1 MKHLRKLIVGISTV
15 ALTGLSLFSTTYAW
29 FQINSTAVVS
39 GFDFDVTGGLGFQVS
54 VDGTHYYHNLSSS
67 QMRMAMVHGYNKNYK
82 FSKDGNSL
90 EYAGQ
95 QVTDATIN
103 KIIANDI
110 LLYPVTSEDGRVL
123 KNLSGSTVSPK
134 DGRYVQLNLYFKAVS
149 DKDTENQ
156 KYAIYLTGD
165 KVISSGMNEG
175 QIASEDNTTDKTV
188 AGTYIKS
195 NEVDHVELLD
205 DMRLVTKDNVVK
217 SLSQDNFDY
226 VNVYSSNAMRFS
238 MTSSTYVQETSVD
251 EDDEPLT
258 TTSTIETDVTDPVGP
273 IVTEPVVTE
282 PENEDVVTDIEKTL
296 IYELNQEGTEN
307 ISGEDVE
314 VTNLGSFAT
323 TYENSKVFADGDEV
337 TELEKAYCAN
347 INAMY
352 TYYNNIK
359 KNAKL
364 TEKLI
369 DYNEDDVRLN
379 TLKYADITNGNGNKH
394 VITTVESGGAV
405 KQVTCRFW
413 LEGWD
418 ADCFDGLSSSI
429 NVHLLFNSTK
439 VYSGE

>member
-1 MKHLRKLIVGISTV
+1 
-15 ALTGLSLFSTTYAW
+15 
-29 FQINSTAVVS
+29 
-39 GFDFDVTGGLGFQVS
+39 
-54 VDGTHYYHNLSSS
+54 
-67 QMRMAMVHGYNKNYK
+67 
-82 FSKDGNSL
+82 
-90 EYAGQ
+90 
-95 QVTDATIN
+95 
-103 KIIANDI
+103 
-110 LLYPVTSEDGRVL
+110 
-123 KNLSGSTVSPK
+123 
-134 DGRYVQLNLYFKAVS
+134 
-149 DKDTENQ
+149 
-156 KYAIYLTGD
+156 
-165 KVISSGMNEG
+165 
-175 QIASEDNTTDKTV
+175 
-188 AGTYIKS
+188 
-195 NEVDHVELLD
+195 
-205 DMRLVTKDNVVK
+205 
-217 SLSQDNFDY
+217 
-226 VNVYSSNAMRFS
+226 

-258 TTSTIETDVTDPVGP
+258 TTSTAQDDVTDPVGP

-307 ISGEDVE
+307 IAGEDVE

-379 TLKYADITNGNGNKH
+379 TLKYADITNGNGNTH